1 MKELRLRLL
10 SWGIENLQL
19 QEFAKLRGKK
29 TLGLCTSL
37 NKCFSFIETV
47 LTSYWPSSVQ
57 QFFWMKKKIP
67 LQGSRSNFDFCSL
80 LKEWFHF
87 FYPSNSKKSLKANN
101 RYIHVI
107 CWKQFQNMKWCDHI
121 IWEEQ
126 EIEVVLLQTGK
137 KITLSFLKRAA
148 SNTPSFTGINGNM
161 IEKMIAISQKK
172 RKMLG
177 NLEVA
182 QCALFLYTYV
192 VHFAPPSFTSLS
204 LTLSNI
210 SMMVQRGTVCGGVS

>member
-1 MKELRLRLL
+1 MKFMTWVKELRLRLL

-172 RKMLG
+172 KKKCL
-177 NLEVA
+177 A
-182 QCALFLYTYV
+182 
-192 VHFAPPSFTSLS
+192 
-204 LTLSNI
+204 I
-210 SMMVQRGTVCGGVS
+210 

>member
-1 MKELRLRLL
+1 M
-10 SWGIENLQL
+10 
-19 QEFAKLRGKK
+19 
-29 TLGLCTSL
+29 
-37 NKCFSFIETV
+37 
-47 LTSYWPSSVQ
+47 
-57 QFFWMKKKIP
+57 
-67 LQGSRSNFDFCSL
+67 
-80 LKEWFHF
+80 
-87 FYPSNSKKSLKANN
+87 
-101 RYIHVI
+101 
-107 CWKQFQNMKWCDHI
+107 
-121 IWEEQ
+121 
-126 EIEVVLLQTGK
+126 LLQTGK

-172 RKMLG
+172 TMPG
-177 NLEVA
+177 NLEVV